1 VSQPI
6 SLAIEGDIAVIT
18 IDSPPVNAISAAIRR
33 GLLSITRELA
43 GNSKVKA
50 VLLHCAGRTFVAGA
64 DISEFGGVMAPPELR
79 NVLTEFELLPQPI
92 VVALHGTAL
101 GGGVE
106 LALAGHYRIA
116 DSGARLGFPEI
127 TLGIVPG
134 AVGTQRL
141 PRLIGAEQA
150 LQMFLDGKPVGAED
164 AKKLGLV
171 DEVVTGGDLKTAALA
186 YAKQLVADGKGPRRV
201 RDMPVTPIS
210 EERLAQ
216 IRAQAAKQHKGVI
229 TPELDI
235 AAVRASWELPFE
247 KGLAVER
254 AISDGSLQT
263 PESRAQRHLFFAE
276 REVAHVPGIGA
287 NDKPR
292 TIAAC
297 GIIGSGTMGGGIAMA
312 FANADIQVVLIDV
325 DQAALDRGLATIR
338 KNYDSSVKRGRLT
351 AADVEK
357 RMQMIKAS
365 TDYAD
370 LAQVDLTIEAVFED
384 MALKR
389 KIFTDL
395 DRVMKP
401 GAILATNTS
410 TLDINQIAAV
420 TKRPADVVGLHF
432 FSPANVMR
440 LLEIVRTDTTSNEVI
455 ATAFA
460 LAKKLKKVGV
470 LSKVCFG
477 FIGNRMMEPYGREA
491 ERLVLEG
498 ATPAQVDGALERFGM
513 AMGILAVYDM
523 AGVDVGVKAH
533 KANPDQ
539 VPQDDPT
546 YYRSSQVLFDQGW
559 LGQKTG
565 KGYYRYE
572 AGSRERHTHDEALR
586 LLADEGKRL
595 GIARSE
601 PISDAEIIERCVY
614 SMINEGARI
623 LEEGVALRPGDI
635 DTVYTAGYGFAR
647 FRGGPMFY
655 ADEIGLDT
663 VLAALRKHGEGR
675 NARDFKP
682 ARLLQELA
690 EKGST
695 FAAWHAAQENRT

>member
-1 VSQPI
+1 MSQPI

-43 GNSKVKA
+43 ANTQVKA
-50 VLLHCAGRTFVAGA
+50 VVMHCAGRTFMAGA

-79 NVLTEFELLPQPI
+79 NVLTEFESLPQP
-92 VVALHGTAL
+92 VVIALHGTAL

-106 LALAGHYRIA
+106 VALAGHYRIA
-116 DSGARLGFPEI
+116 DAGARLGFPEI

-164 AKKLGLV
+164 AKKLGLI
-171 DEVVTGGDLKTAALA
+171 DEIATGDLKAAAIA
-186 YAKQLVADGKGPRRV
+186 YARRLVTEGKGARRV
-201 RDMPVTPIS
+201 RDMPVTPIP
-210 EERLAQ
+210 EARLAE
-216 IRAQAAKQHKGVI
+216 IRAQAARQHKSVI

-235 AAVRASWELPFE
+235 AAVRAAWELPFD

-263 PESRAQRHLFFAE
+263 PESRAMRHLFFAE
-276 REVAHVPGIGA
+276 REVADVPGLGA
-287 NDKPR
+287 GDKPR
-292 TIAAC
+292 NIGSV

-312 FANADIQVVLIDV
+312 FVNAGIPVVLLDV
-325 DQAALDRGLATIR
+325 DQAALDRGIGVIR
-338 KNYDSSVKRGRLT
+338 KNYDASVKRGKV
-351 AADVEK
+351 APADVD
-357 RMQMIKAS
+357 RLVGMIKPS
-365 TDYAD
+365 TRYEDF
-370 LAQVDLTIEAVFED
+370 AQVDLVIEAVFED
-384 MALKR
+384 MALKK
-389 KIFTDL
+389 KIFTEL

-401 GAILATNTS
+401 GSILATNTS
-410 TLDINQIAAV
+410 TLDINLIAAA
-420 TKRPADVVGLHF
+420 TRRPQDVVGLHF

-440 LLEIVRTDTTSNEVI
+440 LLEIVRTDTTGNDVI

-477 FIGNRMMEPYGREA
+477 FIGNRMMDPYGREA

-498 ATPAQVDGALERFGM
+498 ANPAQVDGALEKFGM

-523 AGVDVGVKAH
+523 AGVDVGVKAR
-533 KANPDQ
+533 KANPERT
-539 VPQDDPT
+539 PKDDPT
-546 YYRSSQVLFDQGW
+546 FYAASQVLFDKGW
-559 LGQKTG
+559 LGQKSG
-565 KGYYRYE
+565 SGYYRYE
-572 AGSRERHTHDEALR
+572 AGSRDRKPHEEALS
-586 LLADEGKRL
+586 LLREAGAKL
-595 GIARSE
+595 GVARK
-601 PISDAEIIERCVY
+601 DAITEQEIVERCIY

-635 DTVYTAGYGFAR
+635 DTVYTAGYGFPR

-663 VLAALRKHGEGR
+663 VVAGLEKYAARGLAP
-675 NARDFKP
+675 DFRP
-682 ARLLQELA
+682 AKLLKELA
-690 EKGST
+690 QKGST
-695 FAAWHAAQENRT
+695 FASWQRARTGG